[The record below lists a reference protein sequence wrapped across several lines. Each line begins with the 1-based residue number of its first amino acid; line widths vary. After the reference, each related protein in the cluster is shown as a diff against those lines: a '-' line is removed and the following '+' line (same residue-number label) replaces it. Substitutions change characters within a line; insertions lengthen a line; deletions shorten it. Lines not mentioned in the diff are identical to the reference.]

1 MNLLKGNKILL
12 FSCSQLGT
20 GNNKLSFS
28 YLWYWCDW
36 KILFQRKT
44 NNLVRNIKHSLL
56 KVFNVF
62 HSGRHYFL
70 NSESFV
76 LFSERT
82 DSLTDM
88 SKQEPKAE
96 EEQLSSQLEK
106 PQESIK
112 AAAGHKEMLPVVSE
126 KEPNPPKDEK
136 HVAGQDMPEPA
147 AEQAA
152 SEEVEREQFLSYDD
166 KQDDLLPG
174 KAGL

>member
-1 MNLLKGNKILL
+1 M
-12 FSCSQLGT
+12 
-20 GNNKLSFS
+20 
-28 YLWYWCDW
+28 
-36 KILFQRKT
+36 
-44 NNLVRNIKHSLL
+44 
-56 KVFNVF
+56 
-62 HSGRHYFL
+62 
-70 NSESFV
+70 

-88 SKQEPKAE
+88 RKQEPKAE

-106 PQESIK
+106 PQESLK
-112 AAAGHKEMLPVVSE
+112 AAAGHKEMLPVSE

-136 HVAGQDMPEPA
+136 HVAGQDMSEPA